1 MPSVILN
8 DTIFKGTLS
17 QKDSITLDGTFI
29 GDITAEEIIVKD
41 NGNINGNGNI
51 INGNGNISG
60 SSNNNNN
67 EPGECLMCSA

>member
-8 DTIFKGTLS
+8 DTTFKGTLS

-41 NGNINGNGNI
+41 HGTINGNLNASVNI
-51 INGNGNISG
+51 EVNARIKPSEGGVG
-60 SSNNNNN
+60 VAL
-67 EPGECLMCSA
+67 GL